1 MKRFYRVPTIYV
13 LSKNKDNIIIFHL
26 KINIFI
32 AVKYCCI
39 FHGRVCIMETLL
51 STFYFQQVGSAFSS
65 EFLWKSMWEF
75 TIIRRTCPCNLYPL
89 ACTPLLYSKIGVY
102 RGIHNFI
109 IFVLKHRLCEL
120 TIYVLNK
127 NKKHIIIFHL
137 KVNIFIAVKYCCI
150 FHGRVCVMV
159 PLLYTFY
166 FQQVGSSFSSEFLW
180 KSMWEFTSDTQSTI
194 ETTYGRESRFF
205 VDSSSSLL
213 LRDRVINL

>member
-1 MKRFYRVPTIYV
+1 MGVHDHQ
-13 LSKNKDNIIIFHL
+13 DNMSVQ
-26 KINIFI
+26 FI
-32 AVKYCCI
+32 
-39 FHGRVCIMETLL
+39 
-51 STFYFQQVGSAFSS
+51 
-65 EFLWKSMWEF
+65 
-75 TIIRRTCPCNLYPL
+75 PP
-89 ACTPLLYSKIGVY
+89 CTPLLYSKSGVY

-127 NKKHIIIFHL
+127 NKKNIIIFHL
-137 KVNIFIAVKYCCI
+137 KINIFIAVKYCCI
-150 FHGRVCVMV
+150 LHGRVCVMV
-159 PLLYTFY
+159 PLLSTFY